1 MKIQRSNSQ
10 IPTLIASVGPQDA
23 SSEERF
29 RYASPKI
36 TNWRRVSSLTSV
48 RTEGMSTISAGVEFS
63 ASERCLSRSRLS
75 SVPSSPLQ
83 KFKEWNPKFNKQIG
97 KTSIRWKKLGFLF
110 HRLRRVSCLKSQQEK
125 IRKSLRSGRF
135 SEGPFW
141 KKFPLDED
149 HCERR
154 KSIFA
159 PLPRRSPRREV

>member
-48 RTEGMSTISAGVEFS
+48 RTEGMSTISVGVEFS
-63 ASERCLSRSRLS
+63 ASERCLSRLS

-83 KFKEWNPKFNKQIG
+83 KFKE
-97 KTSIRWKKLGFLF
+97 
-110 HRLRRVSCLKSQQEK
+110 
-125 IRKSLRSGRF
+125 
-135 SEGPFW
+135 
-141 KKFPLDED
+141 
-149 HCERR
+149 
-154 KSIFA
+154 
-159 PLPRRSPRREV
+159 